1 MERFVQSLMAAD
13 FFTRKIKIIVLTV
26 LMYAA
31 LC

>member
-1 MERFVQSLMAAD
+1 MDAAALYWY
-13 FFTRKIKIIVLTV
+13 FARKTKIIVLTI